1 MTIEYSIEDLES
13 LSLRGQIIPKN
24 DLYYRVPPYCRR
36 NMMNGSPI
44 RGLIPPAQD
53 HCISFRTIFQRI
65 SSEPDWNSEQH
76 PDMPVRASTTPF
88 LSEPVLP
95 SHLLTYTYPSKLC

>member
-13 LSLRGQIIPKN
+13 LSLRGQIVPKN
-24 DLYYRVPPYCRR
+24 DLYCRVPPYFRR
-36 NMMNGSPI
+36 LWFPDS
-44 RGLIPPAQD
+44 RVDSACSRSLYQLSKA
-53 HCISFRTIFQRI
+53 IFQRI

-76 PDMPVRASTTPF
+76 PDMPVRALTTPF